1 MPKIILFALLLLVH
15 KRVIIV
21 CKISA
26 ISKKYL
32 SKLNSI
38 KNKRKNKHPQINAIL
53 LVTLLIE
60 DDKNMVINMYD
71 ISDISM

>member
-15 KRVIIV
+15 KRVITV

-38 KNKRKNKHPQINAIL
+38 KNKRKNKLPQINAIL
-53 LVTLLIE
+53 FVTLFIE